1 MLQLEDKE
9 EIDQINRVDLNPWR
23 PKDDPPSE
31 NIMNRINKNQNHIRV
46 YTEVLNE
53 DEKNEKKKENKKLP
67 KFRWYP
73 QKKEKQ
79 RFQIK

>member
-1 MLQLEDKE
+1 MLQKEDKE
-9 EIDQINRVDLNPWR
+9 EPEIIKIVDLNPF
-23 PKDDPPSE
+23 KGKTEIITE
-31 NIMNRINKNQNHIRV
+31 NILNSIDKKQNNIRV

-53 DEKNEKKKENKKLP
+53 DEKNEKKKENKKLS

-73 QKKEKQ
+73 KKKEKQ